1 MTSIS
6 IIGSGNMARAIG
18 ARAAE
23 HGHTIEII
31 GRDAEK
37 ARSLAERI
45 GHGTTVG
52 TYGSTPAGDI
62 VLVAILFQHAVDVIA
77 EFGDSLAGKTLVDIT
92 NPFNADASGVVTTP
106 GDSMSDRIAAVAP
119 ADAHV
124 VKAFNTL
131 FGGEIAAGGPLDAFY
146 AGDDQEAKTQ
156 VGAFL
161 DSLGMQPRDA
171 GARSMAH
178 ALEWAG
184 ILLVGVAN
192 NGAGFNASL
201 KVEVR

>member
-18 ARAAE
+18 TRAAE
-23 HGHTIEII
+23 HGHTVEIL

-37 ARSLAERI
+37 AHSLAERI

-52 TYGSTPAGDI
+52 TYGSAPTGDI
-62 VLVAILFQHAVDVIA
+62 VIVAIPFQHAVGVITD
-77 EFGDSLAGKTLVDIT
+77 FGDSLSGKILIDIT
-92 NPFNADASGVVTTP
+92 NPFNADGSGVVTSP
-106 GDSMSDRIAAVAP
+106 GDSMSHRIAAAAP
-119 ADAHV
+119 SDTQV
-124 VKAFNTL
+124 VKAFNTI
-131 FGGEIAAGGPLDAFY
+131 FGGEIAANGPLDAFY
-146 AGDDQEAKTQ
+146 AGDDQSAKAH
-156 VGAFL
+156 VAAFL
-161 DSLGMQPRDA
+161 GSLGMQPRDA
-171 GARSMAH
+171 GAMGMAH

-192 NGAGFNASL
+192 NGAGFNAAL